1 MCDIVILIHEGKKG
15 YQLMI
20 LAGDIGG
27 TKTHLALYQGNQC
40 LYEEKYLSLNF
51 NSLGDLVK
59 QFLSSRTEKIS
70 CACFGIAGPV
80 RDGECHA
87 TNLPWVLKAS
97 ELSKEL
103 NIGQVFLINDLEANA
118 WGLRALSAEE
128 FLVLNEGKTVQG
140 HAALIAAGTGLGEA
154 GIYWDGKKRHPFA
167 CEGGHVDFAPR
178 NELEMELLRYL
189 HKRFGHV
196 SYERVL
202 SGPGL
207 HNLYRFLVEMRLE
220 SEEDFTLD
228 PRVITD
234 RALAGTS
241 RACTRALDWFI
252 SLYASEAGNLA
263 LKLLAVGGV
272 YLGGGIVPKILPFF
286 KAEAFMKAFTAKGR
300 FASLLA
306 EIPVRVILNDNTA
319 LLGALE
325 YAKEMRT

>member
-1 MCDIVILIHEGKKG
+1 
-15 YQLMI
+15 MI

-40 LYEEKYLSLNF
+40 LYDEKYLSGNF
-51 NSLGDLVK
+51 DSLLDIVK
-59 QFLSSRTEKIS
+59 QFLSSRTETVS
-70 CACFGIAGPV
+70 CASFGIAGPV
-80 RDGECHA
+80 RDGECRA
-87 TNLPWVLKAS
+87 TNLPWVINA
-97 ELSKEL
+97 EHLSKEL
-103 NIGQVFLINDLEANA
+103 KIGQVFLINDLEANA

-128 FLVLNEGKTVQG
+128 FVVLNEGKPQHG

-154 GIYWDGKKRHPFA
+154 GIFWDGKKRVPFG

-189 HKRFGHV
+189 HKRYGHV

-220 SEEDFTLD
+220 NEEDFTLD
-228 PRVITD
+228 PKVITE
-234 RALAGTS
+234 RALTGKS
-241 RACTRALDWFI
+241 RACKRALEWFV

-263 LKLLAVGGV
+263 LKMLAVGGV

-286 KAEAFMKAFTAKGR
+286 QGQEFMKAFTAKGR
-300 FASLLA
+300 FAPLLA

-319 LLGALE
+319 LLGTVE
-325 YAKEMRT
+325 YAKEMRA

>member
-1 MCDIVILIHEGKKG
+1 
-15 YQLMI
+15 MI

-40 LYEEKYLSLNF
+40 IYEEKFLSANF
-51 NSLGDLVK
+51 NSLVELVM
-59 QFLSSRTEKIS
+59 QFISARTEKIN

-80 RDGECHA
+80 QDGECKG
-87 TNLPWVLKAS
+87 TNLPWVLNAAKI
-97 ELSKEL
+97 SKEL
-103 NIGQVFLINDLEANA
+103 NIPQVFLINDLEANA

-128 FLVLNEGKTVQG
+128 FLILNEGKAVQG

-154 GIYWDGKKRHPFA
+154 GIYWDGKTRNPFA

-178 NELEMELLRYL
+178 DELEMELLRYL

-228 PRVITD
+228 PRVITE
-234 RALAGTS
+234 RALAGKS
-241 RACTRALDWFI
+241 RACKRAVEWFV
-252 SLYASEAGNLA
+252 SLYASESGNLA
-263 LKLLAVGGV
+263 LKLLSVGGI
-272 YLGGGIVPKILPFF
+272 YIGGGIAPKILPFF
-286 KAEAFMKAFTAKGR
+286 KPEAFMKAFTAKGR

-306 EIPVRVILNDNTA
+306 EVPVRVILNDNTA
-319 LLGALE
+319 LLGAVE
-325 YAKEMRT
+325 YAKEMRL